1 MTDWGS
7 CSRLVAAG
15 KWRWIPGSASGLR
28 TLARNRF
35 PVWHFML
42 DRTGCILCQP
52 GRWVRD
58 RGWRVGPHRAE
69 VIVTRQRSETI
80 YFGRA
85 SRLALDLEVRKG
97 VAWVRGAARALRVAD
112 RQWVGSEPSD
122 WPVAGRGDRGEG
134 PPGAAPQHRRGRP
147 PQAPDRAVAARWT
160 SQSQLQPR
168 RWPVILSRWGRT
180 G

>member
-1 MTDWGS
+1 M
-7 CSRLVAAG
+7 LQAG
-15 KWRWIPGSASGLR
+15 GAGFLGQPRDFGV
-28 TLARNRF
+28 LARNRF
-35 PVWHFML
+35 LVWHFML

-112 RQWVGSEPSD
+112 R
-122 WPVAGRGDRGEG
+122 
-134 PPGAAPQHRRGRP
+134 
-147 PQAPDRAVAARWT
+147 
-160 SQSQLQPR
+160 
-168 RWPVILSRWGRT
+168 
-180 G
+180 

>member
-1 MTDWGS
+1 M
-7 CSRLVAAG
+7 
-15 KWRWIPGSASGLR
+15 PQASGAGFLGQPR
-28 TLARNRF
+28 DFEVLARNRF
-35 PVWHFML
+35 LVWHFML

-58 RGWRVGPHRAE
+58 RGGRVGPHRAE

-85 SRLALDLEVRKG
+85 SRLTLDLAVRKG